1 MNVLVYPGFG
11 SACET
16 VFKSCQPLFTNKND
30 FCFVTRPNK
39 SVYNC
44 FICLYWFYVDLYTML
59 WQIEKL
65 ELNAEK
71 NSAAHHTDQYEVD
84 YLVLRRGQSFKFT
97 LKLARALTDE
107 EKATII
113 VSTGRNPYP
122 SKGTCTIFYYKFVCI
137 VLLFEWRF
145 QWI

>member
-1 MNVLVYPGFG
+1 M
-11 SACET
+11 
-16 VFKSCQPLFTNKND
+16 
-30 FCFVTRPNK
+30 
-39 SVYNC
+39 
-44 FICLYWFYVDLYTML
+44 
-59 WQIEKL
+59 
-65 ELNAEK
+65 K

-122 SKGTCTIFYYKFVCI
+122 SKGTCPYFITSLCALSSYLNDDSSEYKIMCNYQVK
-137 VLLFEWRF
+137 
-145 QWI
+145 